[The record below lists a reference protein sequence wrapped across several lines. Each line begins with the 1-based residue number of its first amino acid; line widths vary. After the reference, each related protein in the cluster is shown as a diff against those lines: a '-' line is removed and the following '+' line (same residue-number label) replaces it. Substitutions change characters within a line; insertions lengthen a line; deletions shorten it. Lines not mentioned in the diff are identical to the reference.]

1 MREQSKSATI
11 SLQFE
16 IPDKETKLRVANA
29 AARLVED
36 ESVKFI
42 FDQIEQN
49 LYEAFRNVTSEKQGE
64 SLWREVKVVKA
75 LREGLEWYANSR
87 ETISKQL

>member
-1 MREQSKSATI
+1 
-11 SLQFE
+11 LQFE
-16 IPDKETKLRVANA
+16 EPDKETKLRIANA
-29 AARLVED
+29 AVRLSDD
-36 ESVKFI
+36 EAVRFI
-42 FDQIEQN
+42 FDQMEKN

-87 ETISKQL
+87 ETLSKQS

>member
-1 MREQSKSATI
+1 MREQSRSATI

-16 IPDKETKLRVANA
+16 ESDKETKLRIANA
-29 AARLVED
+29 AARLADD
-36 ESVKFI
+36 EAVRFV
-42 FDQIEQN
+42 FDQMERN
-49 LYEAFRNVTSEKQGE
+49 LYEAFRNVASENQGE

-87 ETISKQL
+87 ETLSK